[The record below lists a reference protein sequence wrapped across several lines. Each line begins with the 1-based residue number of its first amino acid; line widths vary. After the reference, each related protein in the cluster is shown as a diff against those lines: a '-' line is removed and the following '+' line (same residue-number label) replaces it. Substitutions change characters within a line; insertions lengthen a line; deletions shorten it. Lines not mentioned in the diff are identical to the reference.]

1 MNGIINIYKERGY
14 TSHDVVARLRGITG
28 IRRAGHTGTLDP
40 DAEGVLPVCIGT
52 ATKVCDIL
60 TDTSKSYE
68 ALMILGIATDSQDLT
83 GNVIHRALPEELESL
98 SDSRILE
105 TIAGFTGEYDQLP
118 PMFSAVRKDGQR
130 LYALARSGQEIE
142 RETRNVCIE
151 KIEAVSDVIR
161 GRFETDVDY
170 DRFYDSSA
178 LKQYRSF
185 GVMREQGRFARYA
198 SKSFEAGR
206 TVDDPDADE
215 LKKDD
220 TQVIR
225 VAFKVT
231 CSKGTYIR
239 TLCHDIGE
247 KLGVGGCMERLL
259 RTRAGV
265 FDVNTAITLEQAEE
279 YMREGKLEE
288 HLTGVDSLF
297 DELPRLDVKE
307 KYDELLQNG
316 NQLYFRH
323 FKQYITTPPQKVR
336 TYTSKGEFLGIYGY
350 VEGRNKYS
358 PEKVFI
364 EK

>member
-68 ALMILGIATDSQDLT
+68 AVMVLGLATDSQDMT
-83 GNVIHRALPEELESL
+83 GTIVYRADQEKLDALRDEDIYNAIVSFKG
-98 SDSRILE
+98 DY
-105 TIAGFTGEYDQLP
+105 AQLP

-142 RETRNVCIE
+142 REARDVVIE
-151 KIEAVSDVIR
+151 SIEAVSGVIR
-161 GRFETDVDY
+161 GHLGDAVDY
-170 DRFYDSSA
+170 DSFSEDSA
-178 LKQYRSF
+178 LRKFRDF
-185 GVMREQGRFARYA
+185 GVMHEQGRFARYSSEKA
-198 SKSFEAGR
+198 PEGQDR
-206 TVDDPDADE
+206 GNPR
-215 LKKDD
+215 
-220 TQVIR
+220 VIR
-225 VAFKVT
+225 IAFKVS

-239 TLCHDIGE
+239 TLCNDIGE
-247 KLGVGGCMERLL
+247 KLGVGGCLERLL

-265 FDVNTAITLEQAEE
+265 FDVHDAMTLVQAEE
-279 YMREGKLEE
+279 YMKAGALEE

-297 DELPRLDVKE
+297 DELVRFDVKE
-307 KYDELLQNG
+307 KYDELLING

-323 FKQYITTPPQKVR
+323 FKQYITTPPAKVR
-336 TYTSKGEFLGIYGY
+336 AYTSKGEFLGIYEY
-350 VEGRNKYS
+350 VEGRNKYT
-358 PEKVFI
+358 PAKVFI